1 LRNLVRSAA
10 LTVVAAAVVIG
21 GTATAASAAVTPA
34 TTLETQVVAQTNA
47 ARAKA
52 GCKALTVSPALTKA
66 ARGHSSDQAKYGYF
80 SHTGRNGSTFTQR
93 VKAAGYAPAV
103 GENIAWGYA
112 DTKGVMTGWMNSPGH
127 RKNILNCKAAKIG
140 VGVARDAK
148 GTVYWTQEF
157 GGK

>member
-10 LTVVAAAVVIG
+10 LTAVTAALVIG
-21 GTATAASAAVTPA
+21 GTATTAHAAVTPA
-34 TTLETQVVAQTNA
+34 TTLETQVVAHTNTE
-47 ARAKA
+47 RAKH
-52 GCKALTVSPALTKA
+52 GCKALIVSPGLTKA
-66 ARGHSSDQAKYGYF
+66 ARGHSSDMAKYNYF
-80 SHTGRNGSTFTQR
+80 SHTGRNGSTFTAR

-103 GENIAWGYA
+103 GENIAWGY
-112 DTKGVMTGWMNSPGH
+112 TGTTGVMTGWMNSPGH

-148 GTVYWTQEF
+148 GTIYWTQEF